1 MQHVQYY
8 IHALYIYKWDIYYTK
23 PNLYIGAN

>member
-8 IHALYIYKWDIYYTK
+8 IHALYIYRDIYYTK